1 MLLSRYGEG
10 LERAIKSLLK
20 EDNLPKSKLTR
31 DRLELKR
38 SRFNPSRPY
47 FSGAAYHDIE
57 GSRKRQ
63 GAKGKERKRSHP
75 TSVKGRRGQ
84 VRILRPGGHSRIRR
98 DPNLL
103 GRSHLFSV
111 PVSQSLDPAA
121 AHSALLLHHLSLPP
135 LRKPPLHP
143 VYPGDPLQL

>member
-1 MLLSRYGEG
+1 MRQGVENPM
-10 LERAIKSLLK
+10 ERAIKSLLK
-20 EDNLPKSKLTR
+20 EDNPPKSKLTR

-38 SRFNPSRPY
+38 SFQPFAAVLLGGCLSRY
-47 FSGAAYHDIE
+47 RR
-57 GSRKRQ
+57 SRERQ
-63 GAKGKERKRSHP
+63 RAKEKERKRSHP

-121 AHSALLLHHLSLPP
+121 AHPALLLHHLP
-135 LRKPPLHP
+135 LSPS
-143 VYPGDPLQL
+143 